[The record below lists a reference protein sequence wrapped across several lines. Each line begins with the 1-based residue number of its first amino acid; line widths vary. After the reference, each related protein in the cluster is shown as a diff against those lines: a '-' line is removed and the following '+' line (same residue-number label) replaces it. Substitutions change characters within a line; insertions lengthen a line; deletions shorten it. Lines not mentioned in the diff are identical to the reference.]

1 LNSLDFSHEE
11 VARATRYHR
20 PRYYVLFARVV
31 IAVAVLLALREV
43 GDGLDALGWAGA
55 SALWAAIVVAG
66 LDVVLLPLD
75 VWSGWIRE
83 RRWGFSQQSLADWL
97 ADRAKASAIG
107 VVLAAAA
114 WVAVVGLAR
123 PWPSLWVLPAAA
135 GAALVT
141 LFLSF
146 VAPVVLEPLFNRF
159 RPLEDA
165 ELAARLGAL
174 AERAG
179 APVREVLVA
188 DASRRTTKVNAY
200 VSGLGASRRVVVWD
214 TLLAAVGAPEVE
226 VVVAHEL
233 GHRRLRHVAKF
244 SAVGMA
250 IAAAVVVLVRLV
262 VGTPAPGDLPT
273 AVLLVLA
280 AQAVVAPCFAAYSR
294 RYERQADRF
303 ALDVTGD
310 LPAFERV
317 MIELARRNLSDV
329 APPRLAYLLL
339 FTHPTAPQRLEHAR
353 LALARAAAS

>member
-1 LNSLDFSHEE
+1 MNSLDFSHADVE
-11 VARATRYHR
+11 RAARYHR
-20 PRYYVLFARVV
+20 PRYVATGVRAALAVGALFG
-31 IAVAVLLALREV
+31 LRTIG
-43 GDGLDALGWAGA
+43 GDLDTLGWAGA
-55 SALWAAIVVAG
+55 AALWAVVVVAA
-66 LDVVLLPLD
+66 LDLVALPLD
-75 VWSGWIRE
+75 VWTGWLRE
-83 RRWGFSQQSLADWL
+83 RRWGFSQQSLGAWL
-97 ADRAKASAIG
+97 ADQGKGLAVG

-123 PWPSLWVLPAAA
+123 LWPSWWVVPAAL

-159 RPLEDA
+159 RPVDE
-165 ELAARLGAL
+165 ELGRRLHAL
-174 AERAG
+174 ADRAG
-179 APVREVLVA
+179 APVKEVLVA
-188 DASRRTTKVNAY
+188 DASRRTNKVNAY

-214 TLLAAVGAPEVE
+214 TLLDAVSTEEVE

-233 GHRRLRHVAKF
+233 GHRKLRHVAKF
-244 SAVGMA
+244 SAVAMA

-294 RYERQADRF
+294 RYERQSDLF
-303 ALDVTGD
+303 ALDVTRD

-317 MIELARRNLSDV
+317 MIDLAKRNLGDLQ
-329 APPRLAYLLL
+329 PPRLVYLFL
-339 FTHPTAPQRLEHAR
+339 FTHPTAPER
-353 LALARAAAS
+353 LALGRAHA